1 MKISMNRKKSGA
13 ILLPLIVALFF
24 TFTLNSCKDEPEP
37 EPPPTVYGSAEVN
50 GSFTTYT
57 RYTFKKFNLPGG
69 VVRNEIALSRSDNSQ
84 IVVSFLGSEAGNFDL
99 PNADSLNYC
108 AYIDPGDREFLA
120 DSGGFIIDNYVIQDG
135 VISADGFF
143 AFRGKYVS
151 LNTGLTS
158 EVEVASGTFIRLTA
172 E

>member
-1 MKISMNRKKSGA
+1 
-13 ILLPLIVALFF
+13 
-24 TFTLNSCKDEPEP
+24 
-37 EPPPTVYGSAEVN
+37 
-50 GSFTTYT
+50 
-57 RYTFKKFNLPGG
+57 
-69 VVRNEIALSRSDNSQ
+69 
-84 IVVSFLGSEAGNFDL
+84 
-99 PNADSLNYC
+99 LNYC

-158 EVEVASGTFIRLTA
+158 EVEVTSGTFIRLTA

>member
-1 MKISMNRKKSGA
+1 MKISISRKKSGV
-13 ILLPLIVALFF
+13 ILFPIIAVLFF
-24 TFTLNSCKDEPEP
+24 TITLNSCKDEPEP
-37 EPPPTVYGSAEVN
+37 GPLPTIYGSAEVN

-69 VVRNEIALSRSDNSQ
+69 IIRNEIILSRADNSQ
-84 IVVSFLGSEAGNFDL
+84 IVLSFLGSNAGSFDL

-108 AYIDPGDREFLA
+108 TYVDPGDREFLA
-120 DSGGFIIDNYVIQDG
+120 DSGSFIIDNYVIQDG

-143 AFRGKYVS
+143 AFRGKYESVT
-151 LNTGLTS
+151 TGLTS